1 MDVTSGTAVYIK
13 QMGAALYEIG
23 LERAPAGAASIEV
36 RADGFLLTDSVSGKS
51 RSTRM
56 AVRSQFNQLG
66 PRTFTIRTFNADGT
80 LRGSLTRKLT
90 LE

>member
-1 MDVTSGTAVYIK
+1 
-13 QMGAALYEIG
+13 
-23 LERAPAGAASIEV
+23 
-36 RADGFLLTDSVSGKS
+36 
-51 RSTRM
+51 M